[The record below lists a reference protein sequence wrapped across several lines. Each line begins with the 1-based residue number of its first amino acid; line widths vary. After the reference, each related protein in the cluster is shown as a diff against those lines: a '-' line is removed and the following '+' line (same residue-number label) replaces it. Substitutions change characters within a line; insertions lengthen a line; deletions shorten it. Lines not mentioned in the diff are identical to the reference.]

1 MEKKENYELTPK
13 GFLKTISI
21 IHLGLLAGPLIFGI
35 YTYSTIKETKLDY
48 SDTNDIFLFLVP
60 LFAIS
65 GILVGNILFK
75 EQIEKLKNNNSLR
88 EKLSGFQTASIIK
101 YALLEGPALIGIV
114 GFNDNGNLLY
124 LIISGILILYF
135 ISQRPTNDI
144 IETSLNF
151 TNEQQNQ
158 FNQKEQI
165 IA

>member
-21 IHLGLLAGPLIFGI
+21 LFLGLLAGPLIFGI
-35 YTYSTIKETKLDY
+35 FTYSTIKETKIDY

-60 LFAIS
+60 LVAIS

-75 EQIEKLKNNNSLR
+75 EQIDKLKNKDSLR

-101 YALLEGPALIGIV
+101 YALLEGPAFLGIV
-114 GFNDNGNLLY
+114 AFNDNGNLLY
-124 LIISGILILYF
+124 LIISGILILYL

-144 IETSLNF
+144 IETTLNF

-158 FNQKEQI
+158 FNQREQI

>member
-1 MEKKENYELTPK
+1 MEKKENYESTPK

-21 IHLGLLAGPLIFGI
+21 IHLGLFAGPLIFGI
-35 YTYSTIKETKLDY
+35 FTFSTIKETKIDY

-75 EQIEKLKNNNSLR
+75 EQIDKLINKDSLM

-114 GFNDNGNLLY
+114 AFNNNGNLLY
-124 LIISGILILYF
+124 LIISGILILYL
-135 ISQRPTNDI
+135 IILRPTNDI

-151 TNEQQNQ
+151 TIEQQNQ

-165 IA
+165 IR

>member
-21 IHLGLLAGPLIFGI
+21 LHLGLLAGPLIFGI
-35 YTYSTIKETKLDY
+35 FTYSTIKETKLDY

-60 LFAIS
+60 FFAFS

-101 YALLEGPALIGIV
+101 YALLEGPAVIGIV
-114 GFNDNGNLLY
+114 AFNDNGNLLY
-124 LIISGILILYF
+124 LIISGIMILYF